1 MADIVT
7 NTLQIGGNNLIL
19 QDAAV
24 RASIAPEY
32 SSSSTYAVGD
42 MVLKDGQLYECN
54 TAISTAEAWT
64 AAHWTAV
71 TVGGELATVKDGL
84 NEIEDITFY
93 VSDTEET
100 SVQTASGWRLNESDG
115 LCTQNANYKLV
126 KFNAVAGTYLRIT
139 TDDRFQFQNSQSV
152 PATGTSN
159 RIGKTYQAGTHYVLV
174 PSGATFLI
182 VSTLISD
189 GSISVKKSEPIT
201 NTVTTIM
208 DGISVMTEFPFN
220 TVEGYVNGDGIIVST
235 ANNRSTDGIA
245 VKAGEMVAFHFSIP
259 TAQSCWIAYATYDS
273 TSTFI
278 SRTVLAN
285 SITGDSFDFDVS
297 IPSGTSY
304 IIFTYPYVANSIVT
318 ISKAV
323 DVAVESLDN
332 KYSYDLSVAT
342 AGESSVDLLN
352 DILWTKGTV
361 DGSTGVPTSSGNII
375 RTAKYI
381 PVKGCSSISLKRV
394 NTVDVYYCR
403 VFYYDG
409 NYTYISGSTAWIT
422 TDSTNAVPVNASFAL
437 FILYNNTRNAITP
450 SEGIH
455 LSAKGNPKI
464 VDELLAN
471 NEVLKELKNARH
483 IANSAVEPFTILQF
497 SDIHQD
503 SNSLESIV
511 NDATLYAEDVDDI
524 ICTGDI
530 RGNDGGEIA
539 SWWNPKVMTC
549 IGNHDSAVYSGG
561 SYNWTGV
568 SMAQRDSWYI
578 APFESNWSIT
588 HTSGTSYYYKDYT
601 TQKIRLI
608 VMDVMLY
615 TGTIGTEANAQT
627 AWLENLLGDAIT
639 NNLHVLI
646 AIHAPHGGSSA
657 FECSFSRY
665 DQGTMPTLTDC
676 DTPQSII
683 DVVGTAIGNGL
694 KFVGYIVGHTHQDNV
709 WIAAEKQLMYCVT
722 CAAVT
727 QVAQWENSDQDRSL
741 ALNAYNLITI
751 DTTHSLVKIVRGG
764 GADIDDHM
772 RTRKAICFDY
782 STGTKVGEVL

>member
-1 MADIVT
+1 MADVTSIYGNPIKDAVARADIAT
-7 NTLQIGGNNLIL
+7 NT
-19 QDAAV
+19 QDI
-24 RASIAPEY
+24 S
-32 SSSSTYAVGD
+32 D
-42 MVLKDGQLYECN
+42 LKDGL
-54 TAISTAEAWT
+54 
-64 AAHWTAV
+64 
-71 TVGGELATVKDGL
+71 
-84 NEIEDITFY
+84 
-93 VSDTEET
+93 
-100 SVQTASGWRLNESDG
+100 
-115 LCTQNANYKLV
+115 
-126 KFNAVAGTYLRIT
+126 T
-139 TDDRFQFQNSQSV
+139 T
-152 PATGTSN
+152 
-159 RIGKTYQAGTHYVLV
+159 
-174 PSGATFLI
+174 
-182 VSTLISD
+182 
-189 GSISVKKSEPIT
+189 
-201 NTVTTIM
+201 
-208 DGISVMTEFPFN
+208 MTELPFN
-220 TVEGYVNGDGIIVST
+220 TVVGSVNGDGIIVSS
-235 ANNRSTDGIA
+235 STGYRATDAIA
-245 VKAGEMVAFHFSIP
+245 VNSGEVVSFSFSIP
-259 TAQSCWIAYATYDS
+259 TAQSCWIAYAIYDS
-273 TSTFI
+273 TCTFI
-278 SRTVLAN
+278 ARTVLAN
-285 SITGDSFDFDVS
+285 SVTKDAFYYDIS
-297 IPSGTSY
+297 IPVSASY
-304 IIFTYPYVANSIVT
+304 IIFTYPYVENSTVKIYKVINAT
-318 ISKAV
+318 G
-323 DVAVESLDN
+323 ESFN
-332 KYSYDLSVAT
+332 NEYSYELAVAT
-342 AGESSVDLLN
+342 AGESSVN
-352 DILWTKGTV
+352 ILSGIPWTKGTV
-361 DGSTGVPTSSGNII
+361 NNSTGVPSSSGNII

-394 NTVDVYYCR
+394 NTVDVYYYR
-403 VFYYDG
+403 VFYYDSDL
-409 NYTYISGSTAWIT
+409 TYISGSSAWIT
-422 TDSTNAVPVNASFAL
+422 TDSTNAVPASASFVL
-437 FILYNNTRNAITP
+437 LTLYNNTTNAIVP

-455 LSAKGNPKI
+455 LSAYGNPKI
-464 VDELLAN
+464 VDELKSN
-471 NEVLKELKNARH
+471 NDVLKDLKNARH
-483 IANSAVEPFTILQF
+483 IANSGAVPFTILHF

-511 NDATLYAEDVDDI
+511 NDATLYAENVDDI

-530 RGNDGGEIA
+530 RANDGGEIA
-539 SWWNPKVMTC
+539 SWWKPDVMTC

-588 HTSGTSYYYKDYT
+588 HTSGTSYYYKDYAE
-601 TQKIRLI
+601 QKIRLV

-665 DQGTMPTLTDC
+665 GQGTMPTLTDC
-676 DTPQSII
+676 DTPQSVI

-782 STGTKVGEVL
+782 STCTKVGEVL